1 MTAQGVDAA
10 RLATD
15 SLLLPGSAFEVF
27 DSVAITTPAPGVL
40 HLAGVIESGPFRVHV
55 IAADLS
61 RPELSLEAARGG
73 DGLLGRE
80 RTSTIAER
88 WQDRARAAG
97 ENATVLAAVN
107 ADFFDLGTG
116 EQLAG
121 QVSSTRVLKGRAA
134 GNADLRPKIL
144 VARDGRPYIVRAA
157 YAGTLIV
164 GERHVALDAVNW
176 LPDEASRLVM
186 LDGAW
191 SRDIPADS
199 LRGGL
204 LATREAG
211 VRGDT
216 LLLVRSSGLDVTAP
230 GSVLLGASGAARA
243 RLDLLRAARDTL
255 RLVHRFAPVGEGV
268 RAMVGGRPMIVAGG
282 RSLHDANGVF
292 AGAAPSFS
300 TTRHPRTAAGIGRN
314 GSLLLLVT
322 VDGRQD
328 ASAGMTLLELAELM
342 LALGAD
348 DALNLD
354 GGGSTAAIVG
364 GTVVN
369 SPSDPNGE
377 RTVANALLLVRRD
390 EAGSR

>member
-1 MTAQGVDAA
+1 
-10 RLATD
+10 
-15 SLLLPGSAFEVF
+15 
-27 DSVAITTPAPGVL
+27 
-40 HLAGVIESGPFRVHV
+40 
-55 IAADLS
+55 
-61 RPELSLEAARGG
+61 
-73 DGLLGRE
+73 
-80 RTSTIAER
+80 
-88 WQDRARAAG
+88 
-97 ENATVLAAVN
+97 
-107 ADFFDLGTG
+107 
-116 EQLAG
+116 
-121 QVSSTRVLKGRAA
+121 
-134 GNADLRPKIL
+134 
-144 VARDGRPYIVRAA
+144 
-157 YAGTLIV
+157 
-164 GERHVALDAVNW
+164 
-176 LPDEASRLVM
+176 
-186 LDGAW
+186 
-191 SRDIPADS
+191 
-199 LRGGL
+199 
-204 LATREAG
+204 
-211 VRGDT
+211 
-216 LLLVRSSGLDVTAP
+216 
-230 GSVLLGASGAARA
+230 
-243 RLDLLRAARDTL
+243 
-255 RLVHRFAPVGEGV
+255 
-268 RAMVGGRPMIVAGG
+268 MVGGRPMIVAGG